1 MTRYIIRRLLISIP
15 ILFLVVTLVFFVFQL
30 IPGDPARMYA
40 GDEVSQEEVEAV
52 RVELGLDRPV
62 LVQYASY
69 LGNLVQGDL
78 GKSFS
83 YRQPV
88 LTMIQRRFWN
98 TVQLSLG
105 AILLASL
112 LGLIM
117 GTVAAVNHNRFGDH
131 VLSVISLLGISIPN
145 FWLGLLMMYL
155 FSVQLGILP
164 SAGKETWQHFIMP
177 VIALSVFSMAFI
189 TRMTRSSLLETIG
202 EDYVRT
208 ARAKG
213 LGEYLVL
220 TRHALR
226 NAILPIVIVVGLRF
240 GYMLGGAVIVETVFA
255 WPGMGQ
261 MFIAAVNARDIP
273 MVQGVLLIF
282 AMSFLLVN
290 IFIDVAYAVVD
301 PRIRYE

>member
-1 MTRYIIRRLLISIP
+1 MIRYVIRRVLISIP
-15 ILFLVVTLVFFVFQL
+15 ILFLVITLVFFVFQL

-52 RVELGLDRPV
+52 RKELGLDRPV
-62 LVQYASY
+62 YVQYFSY
-69 LGNLVQGDL
+69 LGRLMQGDL

-88 LTMIQRRFWN
+88 ITMIQRRFLS

-105 AILLASL
+105 AVGLAAV

-117 GTVAAVNHNRFGDH
+117 GTLSAVYRGRFGDYAFS
-131 VLSVISLLGISIPN
+131 LLSLLGISIPS
-145 FWLGLLMMYL
+145 FWLGLLLMYF
-155 FSVQLGILP
+155 FSVRLGILP
-164 SAGKETWQHFIMP
+164 SAGKETWLHYLMP
-177 VIALSVFSMAFI
+177 TFTLSVFSMAFI

-213 LGEYLVL
+213 LREYAVL

-226 NAILPIVIVVGLRF
+226 NALLPIVIVVGLRF
-240 GYMLGGAVIVETVFA
+240 GYMLGGAVIIESVFA

-261 MFIAAVNARDIP
+261 MFISAVGRRDIP
-273 MVQGVLLIF
+273 MVQGVLLVF
-282 AMSFLLVN
+282 AISFLLVN
-290 IFIDVAYAVVD
+290 IIVDVAYATVD